1 LGVRCGPTLCPSSL
15 RTDDDRDERVVRSNT
30 VLGPVF
36 RLLLGEGFV
45 LVGAPDEHERP
56 TTGFQNG
63 FEPLK
68 AG

>member
-1 LGVRCGPTLCPSSL
+1 VRCGPTLCPSSL

-36 RLLLGEGFV
+36 CLLLGEGSV

-63 FEPLK
+63 FRAAQGGL
-68 AG
+68 